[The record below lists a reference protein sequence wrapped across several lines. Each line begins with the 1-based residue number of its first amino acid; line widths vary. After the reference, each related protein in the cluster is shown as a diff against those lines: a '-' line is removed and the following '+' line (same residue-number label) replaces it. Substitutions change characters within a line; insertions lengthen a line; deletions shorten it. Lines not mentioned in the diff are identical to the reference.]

1 MKTIVN
7 LRDESLGFHNDRMK
21 SKREI
26 KRKWIKEWLSRFSRV
41 QLCVTPQTAAHQ
53 APLSLGFSRQEHW
66 SRLPFS
72 SPMHESETEV
82 SQSCPTLRDPLDCSL
97 PGSSVPWIFLAR
109 VLEWG
114 ATAFSHKDFMV
125 TLKYALTY
133 KSTVALGKY

>member
-1 MKTIVN
+1 MST
-7 LRDESLGFHNDRMK
+7 LLLLLLLLLSHH
-21 SKREI
+21 
-26 KRKWIKEWLSRFSRV
+26 LSRVR
-41 QLCVTPQTAAHQ
+41 LCATPEMAAPQ
-53 APLSLGFSRQEHW
+53 APPSLGFSRQEYW
-66 SRLPFS
+66 SELPCP
-72 SPMHESETEV
+72 SPMHESESEV
-82 SQSCPTLRDPLDCSL
+82 SQSCPTPRDPLDCSL